1 MPLKLEVGDQIT
13 TKKPHPCG
21 SHSFKIMRIGV
32 DFVIKCD
39 QCGKEIWIP
48 RVKIEKR
55 IKDIYRNGAKIP
67 KE

>member
-55 IKDIYRNGAKIP
+55 IKEIFRNGVKIP

>member
-21 SHSFKIMRIGV
+21 SHSFKIMRVGV

-55 IKDIYRNGAKIP
+55 IKDIYRNGVKIP

>member
-55 IKDIYRNGAKIP
+55 IKDIYRNGTKIP

>member
-21 SHSFKIMRIGV
+21 SHSFKIMRVGV

-55 IKDIYRNGAKIP
+55 IKDIYRNGLKIP